1 MAKQTNY
8 LHIKIT
14 DKLKEDFETM
24 CDERGIGMSSAIR
37 DLIAN
42 SVRNYKR
49 TGKKASDK
57 EDN

>member
-1 MAKQTNY
+1 MEKSN
-8 LHIKIT
+8 LHLRLSP
-14 DKLKEDFETM
+14 KLKQELVDM
-24 CDERGIGMSSAIR
+24 CKEREMGISDHVR

-49 TGKKASDK
+49 TGKKVTEK

>member
-1 MAKQTNY
+1 MEKSN
-8 LHIKIT
+8 LHLRLSP
-14 DKLKEDFETM
+14 KLKQDLVDM
-24 CDERGIGMSSAIR
+24 CKEREIGLSDHIR

-49 TGKKASDK
+49 TGKKVGEK